1 MENISEQEAPAKST
15 PAPGIFER
23 LMSLFAGK
31 GFRQAVSAGVLS
43 ALLLT
48 AGLPFLRWWPL
59 AFIALVPLFFCIR
72 TASCG
77 KIAAAGGGAFGF
89 CLCLSSMYWIGKLAP
104 FAIFG
109 LAAAKGIVP
118 ALAAFCIFK
127 LCGSFSTE
135 RLGTGALLRLAAAS
149 AGVWVFGEYLQTVGI
164 LGITWGFL
172 CLPLARCPILLQIN
186 SFFGMW
192 GLSFCLAFTNFI
204 LTELIIFKA
213 EALGSEASAEK
224 DEADAEK
231 TVGLPDAL
239 KKALIILAV
248 MWGLI
253 LFYGGVVMTAN
264 RELGDNGQVW
274 GIVQLSVPQ
283 KEKFDRS
290 FIRRNFNALAKE
302 SARAVRMGAQV
313 VAWPETS
320 IPYVGFLQNEQAQN
334 QVKRMINRRTA
345 HYLIGS
351 IEFAQDGRTLNTMS
365 SWDVKG
371 ELKGSYD
378 KYNLVP
384 FGEYL
389 PARRLWP
396 KWLPGVDEIMDF
408 KAGDSIHSLPV
419 GDAQVGVLI
428 CFESLCTWVPRR
440 HVLNGAEILYV
451 PTNDAWFD
459 DSMELPG
466 HFDMGIMHAVSLRRP
481 LVQTGNNGV
490 SGFIDKT
497 GRVLQESAIDKR
509 CTLVEKVIPNREMT
523 VYARLGDYFPF
534 VCLAAAALIYW
545 LRRKETQA

>member
-1 MENISEQEAPAKST
+1 MENGSEHEAPIKGKSDE
-15 PAPGIFER
+15 G
-23 LMSLFAGK
+23 LFIKLLTWFSGK
-31 GFRQAVSAGVLS
+31 SCWQAIAAGVLS

-59 AFIALVPLFFCIR
+59 AFIALVPLFICLR
-72 TASCG
+72 TAACG
-77 KIAAAGGGAFGF
+77 KIAAAGGAAFGF

-104 FAIFG
+104 VAIFG
-109 LAAAKGIVP
+109 LAIAKGIVP
-118 ALAAFCIFK
+118 ALAAWAIFK
-127 LCGSFSTE
+127 LCRCF
-135 RLGTGALLRLAAAS
+135 RPDRIGAGELIMLAAAG
-149 AGVWVFGEYLQTVGI
+149 AGIWVFGEYLQTVGVI
-164 LGITWGFL
+164 GITWGFL
-172 CLPLARCPILLQIN
+172 CLTLARCPILLQIN

-204 LTELIIFKA
+204 LAEFLLNKA
-213 EALGSEASAEK
+213 DRAAEK
-224 DEADAEK
+224 EPEAAK
-231 TVGLPDAL
+231 TAVLPEAL
-239 KKALIILAV
+239 KKAFIVLAV

-253 LFYGGVVMTAN
+253 VFYGGVILTAN
-264 RELGDNGQVW
+264 RELGDNGQMW
-274 GIVQLSVPQ
+274 GVVQLSIPQ
-283 KEKFDRS
+283 KEKFDQRY
-290 FIRRNFNALAKE
+290 IRRNFNDLAKE

-320 IPYVGFLQNEQAQN
+320 IPYPGFLQNEQAQN

-351 IEFAQDGRTLNTMS
+351 IEFADDGRSVNTMS

-389 PARRLWP
+389 PARKLWP
-396 KWLPGVDEIMDF
+396 KWLPGVDEVMDF
-408 KAGDSIHSLPV
+408 KAGESIHCLPV
-419 GDAQVGVLI
+419 DDAQVGVLI

-459 DSMELPG
+459 DSIELPG

-481 LVQTGNNGV
+481 LVQAGNNGV

-497 GRVLQESAIDKR
+497 GRVLQESVIDKR

-523 VYARLGDYFPF
+523 LYARLGDYFPF
-534 VCLAAAALIYW
+534 VCMAAAALIYW
-545 LRRKETQA
+545 LRLKEVKAEV